1 MSGHFK
7 TQTNRK
13 WWSEVKP
20 AVSDHN
26 LQKTLGRAPVGGAFS
41 LALGKPLCIM
51 IIITLQLQ
59 LQGKHQQHTEAMP
72 RGSFIL
78 GSLLLPYQSALRAHS
93 VSLPQTRQL
102 YYNEIGG
109 HQARWVI
116 IRVVYS
122 VPYSALCI
130 HWWRYGAETYSLSTV
145 DDGLRLVIM
154 SAERCITV
162 STFCNK

>member
-1 MSGHFK
+1 MVK
-7 TQTNRK
+7 
-13 WWSEVKP
+13 WSETSCLRSRLTEDTGKS
-20 AVSDHN
+20 AS
-26 LQKTLGRAPVGGAFS
+26 RGGAFS

-59 LQGKHQQHTEAMP
+59 LQGKRQQHTEAMP

-78 GSLLLPYQSALRAHS
+78 GSLLLLYQSALRAHSHS

-109 HQARWVI
+109 QQARWVI

-145 DDGLRLVIM
+145 DDGLCLVIM